1 MVTRKEAELAV
12 QYSSLCCHRDVIY
25 TAHSLVYTKNPRGNP
40 IWSIVLADRGAA
52 NSVVQ
57 AALSDVSVVQWNL
70 PAEMVEKLLKKGDDR
85 LEAEYHSTNLQG
97 S

>member
-1 MVTRKEAELAV
+1 MLKFGMPTLIEIPEPEQCAA
-12 QYSSLCCHRDVIY
+12 LCRHRDVIY

-40 IWSIVLADRGAA
+40 IWSIVLADRGAT

-70 PAEMVEKLLKKGDDR
+70 PREMLERLLK
-85 LEAEYHSTNLQG
+85 E
-97 S
+97 